1 MFGIKQR
8 AERPD
13 LFHGPPRV
21 CVSELRMTCIRAGL
35 DSIRFPA
42 SAAPLIHEAVGG
54 GLPLR
59 SSIIRV
65 LKWVTIIIL

>member
-1 MFGIKQR
+1 LFGIKQR

-21 CVSELRMTCIRAGL
+21 CVSELRMTFIRAGL

-54 GLPLR
+54 VPLR